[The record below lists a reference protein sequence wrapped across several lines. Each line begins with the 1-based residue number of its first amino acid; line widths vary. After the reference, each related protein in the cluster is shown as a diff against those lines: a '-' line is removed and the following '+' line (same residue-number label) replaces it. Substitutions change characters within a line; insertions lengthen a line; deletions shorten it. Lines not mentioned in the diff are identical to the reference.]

1 MKKTFLKLACIATVV
16 ASMVVNNVVAQNEID
31 VYSWPEKSRK
41 VEFSVHL
48 GLRNMPV
55 GHLAEQDLMTLDGY
69 KPILYDE
76 QTDRYSGGASRL
88 LHLNFGAKLKF
99 NLKSTYGWGII
110 VTADRFLI
118 NGYYTNVIP
127 NDSYRVSNGGRKIYK
142 NTPVMLGLNHDYYI
156 NRNVSIWGEV
166 AVGANY
172 RSISDRYMYIEILSD
187 NAQEEAKWSY
197 DNDYKYDYVY
207 KEEFEKALSFAFQI
221 SSGIKFYNFSLGLH
235 YYNLGWAPI
244 KGQYSIYYYPSTDG
258 VQYYNNKENI
268 VVNNPLEY
276 PLLKLSMF
284 VLRLGYH
291 F

>member
-1 MKKTFLKLACIATVV
+1 
-16 ASMVVNNVVAQNEID
+16 
-31 VYSWPEKSRK
+31 
-41 VEFSVHL
+41 
-48 GLRNMPV
+48 
-55 GHLAEQDLMTLDGY
+55 
-69 KPILYDE
+69 
-76 QTDRYSGGASRL
+76 
-88 LHLNFGAKLKF
+88 
-99 NLKSTYGWGII
+99 TYGWGII

-156 NRNVSIWGEV
+156 NRNVSIWGEI

-187 NAQEEAKWSY
+187 NAQEETKWSY
-197 DNDYKYDYVY
+197 DDDYKYDYVY

-221 SSGIKFYNFSLGLH
+221 SSGIKFYNCSLGLH

-268 VVNNPLEY
+268 VVNNPLKY